1 MSLSAEE
8 IQKSLEASMISMQLQ
23 METDHK
29 IMNEKI
35 ANLEKLNRQK
45 DEEIKQLKS
54 KISSTPKN
62 EDEIGKKIIA
72 ELNSQIRKKEKE
84 LSEKIEELQN
94 NEEEVSNLN
103 KLLSTKNECLVQL
116 EKDKKNLNNQIFLLQ
131 KKIDDSDEEK
141 MNVEKR
147 IKEKDN
153 IIHDKETIIEE
164 LNERIKQMEENN
176 KSMLIYIKEV
186 KEKEE
191 ILKKEKEELKAYKMK
206 LEQEKIINQNKK
218 EQIKKIEKFEEE
230 KVKENKDIKEKSKSF
245 EGQEKLII
253 DLLCE
258 LLLKLNNSQYFIT
271 VFDLLNKSCKQF
283 DELKFFN
290 KLNSSRHESMSEIL
304 FNFFDSVN
312 SYFSIAKE
320 KATLNDF
327 LSQKSFKYS
336 QIEKDDIDI
345 IKKITGIKLA
355 QNINILDIYK
365 KKKEIFFKSK
375 EFIFNLLKK
384 KILISQENDD
394 IIETFGKSESDKKK
408 EKDIFLNITTPPL
421 ELEVNLDKL
430 LKQDYALVK
439 YQVDNVFSKLREL
452 TLKVS
457 EFPIFL
463 LYSLTVNCQ
472 NLHTLKIEFIKDKES
487 PEKNKK
493 NIKIMNEI
501 CPKLITYLKEMT
513 SFSLINLPFLMINLP
528 DISASLKNSK
538 IKKLSLINCFQSKDD
553 INQFIPYFSL
563 PNTLTEIDFSQHKKL
578 SLPSELENSLLN
590 HNINKNLLSINFSN
604 CDLDDNDIKCITKF
618 IVNSSSLIFC
628 DIGNNILSP
637 LSCSNMGYSIL
648 KSVSLETLRLN
659 NCGINEETLM
669 FLFNG
674 KGSKSLKHI
683 NLNGNTFGDI
693 CLVSLCSFMKASPLL
708 ESIELEK
715 CGGTDVGFKYIIDTI
730 QENQNNKI
738 KYINFHKNKIT
749 KISLDM
755 LKKFNEYFK
764 KKKVVFALDKITFK
778 NDKKKDDNKYE
789 EIDCAIFT

>member
-8 IQKSLEASMISMQLQ
+8 IQKSLEASMLSMQLQ
-23 METDHK
+23 MENDHK

-35 ANLEKLNRQK
+35 AKLEKLNMQK

-54 KISSTPKN
+54 NMSKPQPKQ
-62 EDEIGKKIIA
+62 DEFGNKVIA

-84 LSEKIEELQN
+84 MNEKIEELEKKN
-94 NEEEVSNLN
+94 SELN
-103 KLLSTKNECLVQL
+103 KELSSKDENIKQL
-116 EKDKKNLNNQIFLLQ
+116 ELDKKNLNNQIFLLQ
-131 KKIDDSDEEK
+131 KKIDGLDEEK
-141 MNVEKR
+141 INVEKK
-147 IKEKDN
+147 IGEKDL
-153 IIHDKETIIEE
+153 IINEKNKNIEE
-164 LNERIKQMEENN
+164 LNEKIKKMEENN

-191 ILKKEKEELKAYKMK
+191 ILKKEKEELKINKIK
-206 LEQEKIINQNKK
+206 FEQEKIINQDKK
-218 EQIKKIEKFEEE
+218 EEKKKIGKTQEVKE
-230 KVKENKDIKEKSKSF
+230 KENKDNKEKKEEPKSF
-245 EGQEKLII
+245 ENQEKIII

-258 LLLKLNNSQYFIT
+258 LLLKLNNSQYFIS

-283 DELKFFN
+283 EELKFFN

-336 QIEKDDIDI
+336 TIEKDDVDI

-355 QNINILDIYK
+355 QNVNILDIYK
-365 KKKEIFFKSK
+365 KKKEVFFKSK
-375 EFIFNLLKK
+375 ELIFNLLKK
-384 KILISQENDD
+384 KILISQENDI
-394 IIETFGKSESDKKK
+394 IIENFGKSEIKPK

-421 ELEVNLDKL
+421 ELEVNLGKL

-457 EFPIFL
+457 NFPLFL

-472 NLHTLKIEFIKDKES
+472 KLNILKIEFIKDKES
-487 PEKNKK
+487 KERNKK
-493 NIKIMNEI
+493 NIEIMNEI
-501 CPKLITYLKEMT
+501 CPKLISYLKEMT
-513 SFSLINLPFLMINLP
+513 SFSLINLPLLMINLP

-538 IKKLSLINCFQSKDD
+538 IKKLEIINCFQSKEG
-553 INQFIPYFSL
+553 ISQLIPYFSL
-563 PNTLTEIDFSQHKKL
+563 PNTLTEINLSQHQKL
-578 SLPSELENSLLN
+578 SLPYELGNNLLN
-590 HNINKNLLSINFSN
+590 YNLNKNLVSINFSN
-604 CDLDDNDIKCITKF
+604 CDLNDNDIKCITKY
-618 IVNSSSLIFC
+618 IVDSSSLLVC
-628 DIGNNILSP
+628 DIGKNILSP
-637 LSCSNMGYSIL
+637 LSCSNFGYSIL
-648 KSVSLETLRLN
+648 KSVSLETIRLN
-659 NCGINEETLM
+659 ECGINEETLM

-674 KGSKSLKHI
+674 KGSKPLKHI
-683 NLNGNTFGDI
+683 NLNGNKFGDI
-693 CLVSLCSFMKASPLL
+693 GLVSLCSFMKASPLL

-730 QENQNNKI
+730 KENENNKI
-738 KYINFHKNKIT
+738 KYINFHGNQIT
-749 KISLDM
+749 KNSLDI

-764 KKKVVFALDKITFK
+764 KKKVVFALDKAIYEKIK
-778 NDKKKDDNKYE
+778 NKENNKYD
-789 EIDCAIFT
+789 EIDCAMFT